1 MGFENRA
8 GPGRL
13 DRFPRTI
20 SGVLPGLLSLPHRG
34 WDEGRA
40 QPDRRSNPYAARKL
54 SCRRRD
60 WRRFEVSLVRGASVK
75 ARMRALSIVEV
86 EIAAQ
91 RRASF
96 RDRVVGFELY
106 LLVFYGFP
114 EPLDENI
121 VAPGAPA
128 VHADGDP
135 VREQDAGER
144 LAGELAALVGIEN
157 FRFAMF
163 ADGLLQRLDA
173 KAGLHRDRHTMG
185 EHTPGEPIDDRDQID
200 EAARHRDI
208 GNIRRPDLIGPL
220 DLHAAQQIGINLVA
234 RRGFR

>member
-1 MGFENRA
+1 MPQQISPLRQRMTDDMTIRNMSPLTQKAYVRAVKNLSLHFMKSPDKLTFENVREYHLHLISRALSTATRA
-8 GPGRL
+8 GSGCL

-60 WRRFEVSLVRGASVK
+60 WRRLEVSLVRGASVK

-91 RRASF
+91 RRASLC
-96 RDRVVGFELY
+96 DRVVGFEIY
-106 LLVFYGFP
+106 LLVFHGFP
-114 EPLDENI
+114 EPLDENV
-121 VAPGAPA
+121 VAPGALA

-135 VREQDAGER
+135 VRE
-144 LAGELAALVGIEN
+144 
-157 FRFAMF
+157 
-163 ADGLLQRLDA
+163 
-173 KAGLHRDRHTMG
+173 
-185 EHTPGEPIDDRDQID
+185 
-200 EAARHRDI
+200 
-208 GNIRRPDLIGPL
+208 
-220 DLHAAQQIGINLVA
+220 
-234 RRGFR
+234 

>member
-1 MGFENRA
+1 MSNFRAIDRKTGYLLPPSVDEWLPEKHLARFIVDVIDGLDLGRMSRAYRA
-8 GPGRL
+8 GSGCL

-96 RDRVVGFELY
+96 RDRVVGFEIY

-144 LAGELAALVGIEN
+144 LAGELTALVGVEN

-163 ADGLLQRLDA
+163 ADSLLQRLDA
-173 KAGLHRDRHTMG
+173 KAGLHRDRHTM
-185 EHTPGEPIDDRDQID
+185 
-200 EAARHRDI
+200 
-208 GNIRRPDLIGPL
+208 
-220 DLHAAQQIGINLVA
+220 
-234 RRGFR
+234 